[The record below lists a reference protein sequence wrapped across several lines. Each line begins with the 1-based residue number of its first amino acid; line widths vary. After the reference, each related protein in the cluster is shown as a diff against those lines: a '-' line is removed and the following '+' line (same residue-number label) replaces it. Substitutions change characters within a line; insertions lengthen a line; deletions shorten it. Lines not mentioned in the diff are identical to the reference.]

1 MKERAPGKAIKYV
14 VVCLLGMVLVTALLY
29 VMHVTSLRR
38 DFESALSLPEDAE
51 YTVTVGSVLG
61 RDEFSVTGGLANRII
76 SELDSLSCAGRVGRE
91 AWQPK
96 EGDYDLFI
104 TSEQTGLTTI
114 TLFSGGERGELVCT
128 NGNIELGGTE
138 GLYQL
143 VEDALNAGGSYPEG
157 SASLWPRF
165 TAADFSQAIV
175 TAEKVYSQPDYGA
188 EFYPYC
194 SLDSQY
200 CLVLAQCIAGDESQ
214 WSSGGWEEFW
224 DNRWVLIAFFSP
236 EMPANIGWVPLECCT
251 EYTEETKSQMRGAFS
266 AREGAEVYDADG
278 NASGRTVTENDVY
291 YIVDGVPDEN
301 GLVLLSWV
309 GTGRTV
315 RIDAGDLIYPEVGLD
330 YFDGVLPPSV
340 AE

>member
-29 VMHVTSLRR
+29 VIHVSTLRR

-76 SELDSLSCAGRVGRE
+76 SELDNLSCAGRVGRE

-104 TSEQTGLTTI
+104 TSEETGLTTI
-114 TLFSGGERGELVCT
+114 TLFSGGERGELVCP

-143 VEDALNAGGSYPEG
+143 VENALNAGGLYPEG
-157 SASLWPRF
+157 SAMLWPRF
-165 TAADFSQAIV
+165 TAAEFSQAIV
-175 TAEKVYSQPDYGA
+175 TSDKVYSQPGFGSA
-188 EFYPYC
+188 PYPYC
-194 SLDSQY
+194 SLEGQY
-200 CLVLAQCIAGDESQ
+200 CLVLAQCIAGTENQ
-214 WSSGGWEEFW
+214 WSSGGWNEFM
-224 DNRWVLIAFFSP
+224 DDGWVLIAFFSP
-236 EMPANIGWVPLECCT
+236 EMPANLGWVPLECCT

-278 NASGRTVTENDVY
+278 NASGRTARENDIY
-291 YIVDGVPDEN
+291 YIVDGAPDEN
-301 GLVLLSWV
+301 GLISLGWV
-309 GTGRTV
+309 GTGMTV
-315 RIDAGDLIYPEVGLD
+315 KLSAGDLIYPEVGLD
-330 YFDGVLPPSV
+330 YFDGVLPPGE

>member
-29 VMHVTSLRR
+29 VIHVSTLRR

-51 YTVTVGSVLG
+51 YTVTVGIVLG

-91 AWQPK
+91 VWQPK

-104 TSEQTGLTTI
+104 TSEETGITTI
-114 TLFSGGERGELVCT
+114 TLFSGGERGELVCP

-143 VEDALNAGGSYPEG
+143 VENALNAGGLYPEG
-157 SASLWPRF
+157 SAMLWPRF
-165 TAADFSQAIV
+165 TAAEFSQAIV
-175 TAEKVYSQPDYGA
+175 TSDKVYSQPGFGSA
-188 EFYPYC
+188 PYPYC
-194 SLDSQY
+194 SLEGQY
-200 CLVLAQCIAGDESQ
+200 CLVLAQCIAGTENQ
-214 WSSGGWEEFW
+214 WSSGGWNEFM
-224 DNRWVLIAFFSP
+224 DDGWVLIAFFSP
-236 EMPANIGWVPLECCT
+236 EMPANLGWVPLECCT
-251 EYTEETKSQMRGAFS
+251 EYTEEIKSQMRGAFS
-266 AREGAEVYDADG
+266 AREGAKVYDADG
-278 NASGRTVTENDVY
+278 KASGRTARENDIY

-301 GLVLLSWV
+301 GLISLGWV
-309 GTGRTV
+309 GTGMTV
-315 RIDAGDLIYPEVGLD
+315 KLSAGDLIYPEVGLD
-330 YFDGVLPPSV
+330 YFDGVLPPGE